1 MPIPQLPCLTCVVP
15 PASLELVLP
24 GGATLVAGLT
34 SSIVGT
40 SSELAR
46 QMFGQIS
53 SALAPIL
60 PLLDIV
66 DAVTSVGNC
75 VKALPKVITELDIV
89 PLLECAPAMAAALA
103 KVANLIPPLS
113 LPATIRG
120 IIETL
125 IVALEGV
132 KQDLAGAKLQLDR
145 LLEAGTAS
153 QLPGNSPL
161 VAIVLCAQSLY
172 DAVMQ
177 HTANTAAPLNRVI
190 GLVNMLLALIPPG
203 NLVLPCVGGLD
214 GAPQPVIDIL
224 EKFIKTLKIIKALLP
239 GGLALNPFVPQGAN
253 CT

>member
-1 MPIPQLPCLTCVVP
+1 MPTPNLPCLTCIVP
-15 PASLELVLP
+15 PASIEIVLP

-60 PLLDIV
+60 PLLDLV
-66 DAVTSVGNC
+66 DAVTSMTEC
-75 VKALPKVITELDIV
+75 IKAVPSALVELDPTKLI
-89 PLLECAPAMAAALA
+89 ECAPNMISAVA

-113 LPATIRG
+113 LPATIKG
-120 IIETL
+120 ILDTL

-132 KQDLAGAKLQLDR
+132 KQDLEGAKLQLDR

-161 VAIVLCAQSLY
+161 VAIVACAQSLY

-177 HTANTAAPLNRVI
+177 YTANTAAPLNRLI
-190 GLVNMLLALIPPG
+190 GLANLLLSLIPPG
-203 NLVLPCVGGLD
+203 SLVIPCIGGLD
-214 GAPQPVIDIL
+214 GAPQPIIDLL
-224 EKFIKTLKIIKALLP
+224 EKFIQTLKVIRGILP
-239 GGLALNPFVPQGAN
+239 GGLKLNLFVPKGAN
-253 CT
+253 C